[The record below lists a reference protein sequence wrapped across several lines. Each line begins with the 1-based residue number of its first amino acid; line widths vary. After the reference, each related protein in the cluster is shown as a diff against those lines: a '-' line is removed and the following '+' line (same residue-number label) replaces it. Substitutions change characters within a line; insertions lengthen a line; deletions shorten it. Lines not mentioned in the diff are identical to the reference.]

1 MVDVEQRL
9 RPGTA
14 TADVPDTP
22 ASTWRNPL
30 HPWGAEGAEEE
41 IPSNPHRD
49 PREVWVRTRES
60 KAPLLPVGR
69 LRYYHKWPGH
79 GGRLWQR
86 MRYWPTRRRVLHIRG
101 EYNPKT
107 LRREKTIVDKRPIWW
122 VLGLVALLLAPAVMP
137 ADFQNTLMTA
147 GATFG
152 IYAAINLCWMLIIG
166 TAGIYSLASYAVV
179 GAAAF
184 GTAWLSIHMGLPW
197 WTLPLVGSAI
207 GLVFGLI
214 IAIPAIRLDGFY
226 YALLTIG
233 LNELCRV
240 YTLQSK
246 QFGSS
251 TGGLY
256 GADTYIPQSWSQ
268 ESQSLLA
275 YYACFALMVAA
286 LILYRFVDGRR
297 LGRIL
302 KMAPEKREAFA
313 EATGV
318 NFRRARIWVFI
329 ISSIGL
335 GFIGGFY
342 TAHYRGVSFSIFSF
356 DTVLLGLAMLVIGG
370 IGRAEGAVV
379 GTAIVIFLDKVL
391 IATGPIRLILI
402 GLIMLGVVLFLK
414 GGLFGIKA
422 QFGAWRDKKKSERR
436 SRRAEKGGE
445 MLPEEATETK
455 DKDLIY
461 WRRYDK
467 MQRDY
472 LKSLI
477 SPEII
482 EEHRKSPL
490 GQHSEPLERLL
501 LYFRRAPLADKYA
514 ITVVKPFQAY
524 RIVALSGQ
532 RGVAPR
538 IVEDKVYPTQD
549 EAYHGVFLRRVQ
561 DLLET

>member
-1 MVDVEQRL
+1 MSSETT
-9 RPGTA
+9 TA
-14 TADVPDTP
+14 TPTP
-22 ASTWRNPL
+22 RATWRNPL
-30 HPWGAEGAEEE
+30 HVWDVAGAEEE
-41 IPSNPHRD
+41 IPANPHVD
-49 PREVWVRTRES
+49 PQKVWTETRAS
-60 KAPLLPVGR
+60 KAPMLPVGR
-69 LRYYHKWPGH
+69 LRYYYKWPGH
-79 GGRLWQR
+79 GAALWSRL
-86 MRYWPTRRRVLHIRG
+86 RYWPTRRRVLNIRG

-122 VLGLVALLLAPAVMP
+122 ALGLIAFMLAPLIMP
-137 ADFQNTLMTA
+137 GSYQNTLLAA
-147 GATFG
+147 GATFA
-152 IYAAINLCWMLIIG
+152 IYASINLCWMLIIG

-184 GTAWLSIHMGLPW
+184 GVSWMSINLGLPW
-197 WTLPLVGSAI
+197 WTLPFVGAGI

-240 YTLQSK
+240 YALQSK

-256 GADTYIPQSWSQ
+256 GADTYVPQDWDPFNQ
-268 ESQSLLA
+268 QLLA
-275 YYACFALMVAA
+275 YYACFVVMLMALA
-286 LILYRFVDGRR
+286 LYRIIDGRR

-318 NFRRARIWVFI
+318 DYRRARIWVFV

-342 TAHYRGVSFSIFSF
+342 AAHYRGVSFSIFGF
-356 DTVLLGLAMLVIGG
+356 DTVLLGLAMLTIGG

-379 GTAIVIFLDKVL
+379 GTAIVIFLDKVM
-391 IATGPIRLILI
+391 ISTGPLRLVLI

-422 QFGAWRDKKKSERR
+422 QFRAWRDKKKSERR
-436 SRRAEKGGE
+436 SMRSEKGGE
-445 MLPEEATETK
+445 MLPEEATETR
-455 DKDLIY
+455 DKDILY

-467 MQRDY
+467 MQRDF
-472 LKSLI
+472 LKTLVSE
-477 SPEII
+477 EII
-482 EEHRKSPL
+482 EEHRKQPL

-501 LYFRRAPLADKYA
+501 LYFRRQPQGDKYA
-514 ITVVKPFQAY
+514 ITVVEPFKAY
-524 RIVALSGQ
+524 RIVAMSGQ

-538 IVEDKVYPTQD
+538 IVEDKIYASQN

-561 DLLET
+561 DLLES